1 MSPDYTALCLA
12 GLCLAGLLLFVA
24 QFRVVREYQRLVVFR
39 IGRFVGARGP
49 GLVMVLP
56 LFDRGVRVDLRETT
70 MPLRGVRLASQDGTT
85 VKADLAVSYRITEAA
100 KSVLAASDPV
110 RSLEARAVAGLRSL
124 VEGSSYADLLIR
136 QAAER

>member
-1 MSPDYTALCLA
+1 
-12 GLCLAGLLLFVA
+12 
-24 QFRVVREYQRLVVFR
+24 
-39 IGRFVGARGP
+39 
-49 GLVMVLP
+49 MVLP

-136 QAAER
+136 QGWMATELRSQLQEIVAGWGIEVTSLDIQDIRKG